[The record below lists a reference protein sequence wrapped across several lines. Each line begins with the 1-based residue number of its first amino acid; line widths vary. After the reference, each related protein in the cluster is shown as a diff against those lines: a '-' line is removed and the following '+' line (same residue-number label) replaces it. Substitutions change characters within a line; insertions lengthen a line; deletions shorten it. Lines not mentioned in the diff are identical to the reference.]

1 MNLSICFIS
10 SRRSGLT
17 TFFTTL
23 IFILNLVF
31 TPVYGQYK
39 ESEIDFLLE
48 KSAGENQSNNFSKS
62 IHYGTMAY
70 LYSKEIGY
78 TKGIVTSQL
87 ELAQAYYHLGRFG
100 DSYRYLDYISE
111 NHADYL
117 KKNNAFHLKYTEL
130 KGKSYLWQGLKVQAK
145 NEFFNQLKLAS
156 NIKNEDTRNLYELK
170 AYALL
175 GIDPEYD
182 SAYYYLRK
190 ALSYR
195 SKIKDQS
202 EFILSYSNLSNYYL
216 ENQNNI
222 DSAIYYNNMAME
234 LAKKINSRH
243 LFIVLLQKGKITGL
257 QNQPEASLKHSFE
270 ALQLVKKNNRGQEML
285 IAYKMIADMYGE
297 LKNYK
302 EQALY
307 LTLYQETKD
316 SLYNDLS
323 NNLFNYLEDLHHDTR
338 RDNRAGT
345 KHLNYLYAIIIILL
359 LILAFTLYKIVK
371 YKKRKTKEVGI
382 IQSKEKEVETLRD
395 QLKNDNSDDLLY
407 IAQHRP
413 SEFPEKFSE
422 IYADFVN
429 KLLEIEPNLVAT
441 ELTFCAYLRLKFSTK
456 EIASIMHVT
465 PKAIQNRKN
474 RIRKK
479 LNIPSE
485 EDIYVWFNRL

>member
-1 MNLSICFIS
+1 MFL
-10 SRRSGLT
+10 
-17 TFFTTL
+17 
-23 IFILNLVF
+23 
-31 TPVYGQYK
+31 PVQGQYK

-48 KSAGENQSNNFSKS
+48 KSAAENQSNNFSKS

-78 TKGIVTSQL
+78 TQGIVTSQL
-87 ELAQAYYHLGRFG
+87 ELALAYYHLGRFG
-100 DSYRYLDYISE
+100 ESYRYLDYISE
-111 NHADYL
+111 NHEDYL

-130 KGKSYLWQGLKVQAK
+130 KGKVYLWQGLKVQART
-145 NEFFNQLKLAS
+145 EFFKQLKLAS

-182 SAYYYLRK
+182 SAHYYLQK

-195 SKIKDQS
+195 FKIKDQS
-202 EFILSYSNLSNYYL
+202 EFILTYSNLSNYFL

-243 LFIVLLQKGKITGL
+243 LFIVLLQKGKIAGL
-257 QNQPEASLKHSFE
+257 QNQPEASLNHSFE

-302 EQALY
+302 DQARY

-316 SLYNDLS
+316 SLYNDLN
-323 NNLFNYLEDLHHDTR
+323 NNLFHYLEDLHEDARSNNLIERNHIR
-338 RDNRAGT
+338 
-345 KHLNYLYAIIIILL
+345 YLYAIIIILT
-359 LILAFTLYKIVK
+359 LALAYTIYKIVK
-371 YKKRKTKEVGI
+371 YKKRKNRVVGI

-413 SEFPEKFSE
+413 SEFPQKFSAV
-422 IYADFVN
+422 YADFVD
-429 KLLEIEPNLVAT
+429 KLLEIEPNLVST

-485 EDIYVWFNRL
+485 EDIYVWFNKL